1 MGVDDRDR
9 QSMDE
14 GLHRVVLASDFL
26 AIDMW
31 GAFHSATSVM
41 SRGVE
46 MTIGQCAHP
55 HQGDTEVEMNSVERE
70 TEARIAFMVVGAAD
84 QDHHMVNSLDDTG
97 ARVLDVESST
107 RMLVYQCH
115 DETRE
120 TYLMFN

>member
-1 MGVDDRDR
+1 MGVGDRDR

-14 GLHRVVLASDFL
+14 GLYRVVLASDFP

-31 GAFHSATSVM
+31 GAFHSATFVM

-46 MTIGQCAHP
+46 MTTGQCAHL
-55 HQGDTEVEMNSVERE
+55 HLGDSEVEMNSAERE

-84 QDHHMVNSLDDTG
+84 QDHHMVKSLDDIG
-97 ARVLDVESST
+97 AQVLDVESST
-107 RMLVYQCH
+107 RMPVYQCH

-120 TYLMFN
+120 TCLMFN